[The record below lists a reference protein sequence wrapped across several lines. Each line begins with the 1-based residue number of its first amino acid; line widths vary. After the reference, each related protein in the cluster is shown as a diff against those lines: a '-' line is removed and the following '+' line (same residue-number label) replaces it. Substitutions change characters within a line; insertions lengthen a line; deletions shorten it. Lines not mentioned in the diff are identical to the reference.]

1 MPCAFL
7 LHRILLRICI
17 LLLFRSFSILRNLL
31 HLIFI
36 HLHLYTFFLGFF
48 KFLSLSSY
56 FAFFAL
62 FTMFSAFFF
71 FTFFSHSSLIYST
84 HSSSKF
90 VRFFY
95 SSSTCMHSHS
105 HSSSFS
111 LHSLSVLFPIPFYC
125 SCHSSFFI
133 VLPILLPIIRPYKS
147 LDPPAFVSRHSL
159 VNRLGQ

>member
-84 HSSSKF
+84 HSSSYASF
-90 VRFFY
+90 ILHLCILIRIPHPFLCIHCLFFFQFLFIIPATPRFLLSFPF
-95 SSSTCMHSHS
+95 SFAFFGLISRLIRQPSCRATRLST
-105 HSSSFS
+105 
-111 LHSLSVLFPIPFYC
+111 
-125 SCHSSFFI
+125 
-133 VLPILLPIIRPYKS
+133 
-147 LDPPAFVSRHSL
+147 D
-159 VNRLGQ
+159 